1 MRLWHAGRMAQ
12 QGTSSVKDAAS
23 NLGMKALALAVL
35 LVAAWIL
42 FKFVLG
48 VLAGLAWIALVIGAA
63 IAAIW
68 ALGRL
73 L

>member
-1 MRLWHAGRMAQ
+1 MRE
-12 QGTSSVKDAAS
+12 AAS
-23 NLGMKALALAVL
+23 NLGTKALAVAVL

-48 VLAGLAWIALVIGAA
+48 FLSALAWIALVIGAG
-63 IAAIW
+63 IAVIF
-68 ALGRL
+68 ALGKL

>member
-1 MRLWHAGRMAQ
+1 MRE
-12 QGTSSVKDAAS
+12 AAS

-35 LVAAWIL
+35 LIAAWIL

-48 VLAGLAWIALVIGAA
+48 FLTGLAWIALIIGAG
-63 IAAIW
+63 IAVIW
-68 ALGRL
+68 ALGKL

>member
-1 MRLWHAGRMAQ
+1 MREAAG
-12 QGTSSVKDAAS
+12 
-23 NLGMKALALAVL
+23 NLGTKALAVAVL

-48 VLAGLAWIALVIGAA
+48 FLSAVAWIALVVGAL

-68 ALGRL
+68 AFGKLF
-73 L
+73 

>member
-1 MRLWHAGRMAQ
+1 MLGPMRE
-12 QGTSSVKDAAS
+12 TAS
-23 NLGMKALALAVL
+23 NLGMKALAVAVL

-48 VLAGLAWIALVIGAA
+48 FLTAVAWIALVIGAG
-63 IAAIW
+63 IAVIW
-68 ALGRL
+68 ALGKL

>member
-1 MRLWHAGRMAQ
+1 MRE
-12 QGTSSVKDAAS
+12 AAS

-35 LVAAWIL
+35 LVAGWIL
-42 FKFVLG
+42 FKVVLG
-48 VLAGLAWIALVIGAA
+48 ILTGLAWVLLVIGAV
-63 IAAIW
+63 IAVFW

>member
-1 MRLWHAGRMAQ
+1 
-12 QGTSSVKDAAS
+12 
-23 NLGMKALALAVL
+23 MKALALAVL

-48 VLAGLAWIALVIGAA
+48 FLTAVAWIALVLAA
-63 IAAIW
+63 VIAGVW
-68 ALGRL
+68 ALGKL

>member
-1 MRLWHAGRMAQ
+1 
-12 QGTSSVKDAAS
+12 VKEAAS
-23 NLGMKALALAVL
+23 NLGMKALAVAVL

-48 VLAGLAWIALVIGAA
+48 FLTAVAWIALVIGAG
-63 IAAIW
+63 IAVIW
-68 ALGRL
+68 ALGKL

>member
-1 MRLWHAGRMAQ
+1 MCLWHAGHMRE
-12 QGTSSVKDAAS
+12 AAS

-48 VLAGLAWIALVIGAA
+48 FLTAVAWIALVIGAG
-63 IAAIW
+63 IAVIW
-68 ALGRL
+68 ALGKL

>member
-1 MRLWHAGRMAQ
+1 MR
-12 QGTSSVKDAAS
+12 DALS
-23 NLGMKALALAVL
+23 DLGMKALALAVL
-35 LVAAWIL
+35 LVAAWVL

-48 VLAGLAWIALVIGAA
+48 VLTGLAWVALVIGAV

>member
-1 MRLWHAGRMAQ
+1 MCLWHAAHMRE
-12 QGTSSVKDAAS
+12 AAS
-23 NLGMKALALAVL
+23 NLGMKALTLAVL

-48 VLAGLAWIALVIGAA
+48 FLTGLAWIALVIGAA
-63 IAAIW
+63 IAVIW

-73 L
+73 F

>member
-1 MRLWHAGRMAQ
+1 MRE
-12 QGTSSVKDAAS
+12 AAS
-23 NLGMKALALAVL
+23 DLGMKALAVAVL

-48 VLAGLAWIALVIGAA
+48 FLTAVAWIALVIGAG
-63 IAAIW
+63 IAVIW
-68 ALGRL
+68 ALGKL

>member
-1 MRLWHAGRMAQ
+1 M
-12 QGTSSVKDAAS
+12 KEAAS
-23 NLGMKALALAVL
+23 NMGMKALALVVL
-35 LVAAWIL
+35 LIAAWIL

-48 VLAGLAWIALVIGAA
+48 VVTA
-63 IAAIW
+63 IAWVALIIAAVIAVIW

>member
-1 MRLWHAGRMAQ
+1 M
-12 QGTSSVKDAAS
+12 KEAAS
-23 NLGMKALALAVL
+23 NLGMKALALVVL

-42 FKFVLG
+42 LKF
-48 VLAGLAWIALVIGAA
+48 VIGAVMA
-63 IAAIW
+63 VAWVALGIAAIIAVIW